1 MAEGEQHLHQQ
12 FLGQLLHVHAVVV
25 VLVVVVGAREMKARG
40 VMF

>member
-12 FLGQLLHVHAVVV
+12 LLHVHAVVV
-25 VLVVVVGAREMKARG
+25 VVVVGAREMKARG